1 MVLILLGKHQLVLLK
16 EMEALL
22 LRPQQGNPQ
31 HALKYKE
38 MFDSRCFRN
47 MTGNKA
53 LLTDYQ
59 DIDGGFVTFGGST
72 KGGMIT

>member
-1 MVLILLGKHQLVLLK
+1 
-16 EMEALL
+16 
-22 LRPQQGNPQ
+22 
-31 HALKYKE
+31 
-38 MFDSRCFRN
+38 MFDSGCSRH

-72 KGGMIT
+72 RGGKITEGSNTKASCQDQTVTLSDKLLQEFHMRIYLAPTSA